1 MSIAPNG
8 HLFGQIPQ
16 PVHSFS
22 SIMGFLSPAGFGLMH
37 SSPSMLTGQTLA
49 QRYPPHPTGLHL
61 SFRTIA
67 ILGIELFRAVLFLKV
82 PLKTT
87 FLNPD
92 AFLTLKRG

>member
-1 MSIAPNG
+1 MSIAPKG

-37 SSPSMLTGQTLA
+37 SSPSMFTGQTLA
-49 QRYPPHPTGLHL
+49 QRYPPQPTGLHL

-67 ILGIELFRAVLFLKV
+67 IRGMCFVQGCS
-82 PLKTT
+82 
-87 FLNPD
+87 FLNVVDFFCIFSRVKPKP
-92 AFLTLKRG
+92 F

>member
-8 HLFGQIPQ
+8 HLFGHIPH
-16 PVHSFS
+16 PVQSFS

-49 QRYPPHPTGLHL
+49 QRYPPHPAGLHL

-67 ILGIELFRAVLFLKV
+67 ILGMVFFRALLFLKV
-82 PLKTT
+82 ALKSSFKNT
-87 FLNPD
+87 FLN
-92 AFLTLKRG
+92 

>member
-1 MSIAPNG
+1 MAPKG

-67 ILGIELFRAVLFLKV
+67 IRGIVVISYCVIF
-82 PLKTT
+82 
-87 FLNPD
+87 
-92 AFLTLKRG
+92 KRSPKK